1 MAESSLR
8 PMHAGA
14 FQTLGHQSFAGGFD
28 RARANEVAAFSEGLI
43 SHAVTVCL
51 EVGPRFGSGLGLAG
65 RERFA
70 RLSQEGV
77 QVDAQEEIHPSASSI
92 STGWG
97 LVIFDEF
104 HIAGDVFG
112 RVVKVSDA

>member
-28 RARANEVAAFSEGLI
+28 HARANEVAAFSEVFI
-43 SHAVTVCL
+43 SHAFTVFL
-51 EVGPRFGSGLGLAG
+51 EVGQRFGSGLGLAG

-77 QVDAQEEIHPSASSI
+77 QVAAQEEFHPSASSF

-104 HIAGDVFG
+104 HNAGDVFG
-112 RVVKVSDA
+112 RVVKVNDA